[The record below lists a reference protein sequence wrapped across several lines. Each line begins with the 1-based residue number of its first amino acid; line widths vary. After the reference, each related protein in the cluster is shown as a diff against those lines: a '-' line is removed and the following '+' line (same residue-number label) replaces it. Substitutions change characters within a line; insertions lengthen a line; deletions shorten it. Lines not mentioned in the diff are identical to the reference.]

1 MASDPSPRSS
11 ATRILF
17 IGNSYTSRHQLPRL
31 IADLAAAAEPARLIE
46 PVAIVAGGA
55 SLRRHW
61 NAGVAQRALAAST
74 WDFVVLQEQ
83 STLPV
88 KNPQRYHENVRL
100 FADEVAKRG
109 ASLALYLTWSRQG
122 APTQPQIT
130 RAVQEIAAEVRA
142 RIVPVGPAWHAAMR
156 AAPALAL
163 YVDDGSHPTAAGSYL
178 AACVFLVALCERRP
192 GGWAVSDA
200 LGIDR
205 QTAAM
210 LHAVAREESRAS

>member
-1 MASDPSPRSS
+1 L
-11 ATRILF
+11 TRILF

-31 IADLAAAAEPARLIE
+31 IADLAAAADPSVNIE

-61 NAGVAQRALAAST
+61 NAGAAQKALATSR

-100 FADEVAKRG
+100 FAAEVAQRG
-109 ASLALYLTWSRQG
+109 AALALYLTWSRKG

-130 RAVQEIAAEVRA
+130 RAVEEIAAEVRA
-142 RIVPVGPAWHAAMR
+142 RVVPVGLAWQR
-156 AAPALAL
+156 ALRERPDVPL
-163 YVDDGSHPTAAGSYL
+163 YLDDGSHPTAAGAYL
-178 AACVFLVALCERRP
+178 AACVFVASLFGLRP
-192 GGWAVSDA
+192 SGWTVADN

-205 QTAAM
+205 ATATIFHTIA
-210 LHAVAREESRAS
+210 HETSVATP

>member
-1 MASDPSPRSS
+1 MTPNAIQS
-11 ATRILF
+11 TRILF

-31 IADLAAAAEPARLIE
+31 IADLAAAVDPAMVIE

-61 NAGVAQRALAAST
+61 NAGAAQKALAASR

-100 FADEVAKRG
+100 FAAEVAKHG
-109 ASLALYLTWSRQG
+109 AALALYLTWSRQG
-122 APTQPQIT
+122 VSTQAQIT
-130 RAVQEIAAEVRA
+130 RAVEEIAAEVRA
-142 RIVPVGPAWHAAMR
+142 RVVPVGPAWQR
-156 AAPALAL
+156 ALRERPDVPL
-163 YVDDGSHPTAAGSYL
+163 YLDDGSHPTAAGAYL
-178 AACVFLVALCERRP
+178 SACVFVAALFRLRP
-192 GGWAVSDA
+192 SGSTVSDS

-205 QTAAM
+205 DTATAFQTIA
-210 LHAVAREESRAS
+210 HETSVATP